1 MCGRWVRLS
10 ISGRCSSDHEL
21 FERSSD
27 HRTFSWPLIA
37 MSDESRAPRLHGIM
51 ACLVWIHAHAMRA
64 RQCSVQWMLLRMVST
79 CKAAG
84 RMYNVWPGQTVN
96 KKQTSVHR
104 MHQGSVQQFI
114 ALGHG
119 HAPPLGFLYPSC
131 DAICSAMLGQV
142 ACRVMLASKLAAKR
156 RRTRTNQAVGRS
168 AAHAQGSDAFF
179 PFSTAVKAP

>member
-1 MCGRWVRLS
+1 ML
-10 ISGRCSSDHEL
+10 
-21 FERSSD
+21 ERSD
-27 HRTFSWPLIA
+27 RRTFSWPLIA
-37 MSDESRAPRLHGIM
+37 RSPGLPAAWHH

-96 KKQTSVHR
+96 KKQTSDHR

-156 RRTRTNQAVGRS
+156 RRTRTNQAVG
-168 AAHAQGSDAFF
+168 ALHMLQGSDAF
-179 PFSTAVKAP
+179 PFQRRVKAP